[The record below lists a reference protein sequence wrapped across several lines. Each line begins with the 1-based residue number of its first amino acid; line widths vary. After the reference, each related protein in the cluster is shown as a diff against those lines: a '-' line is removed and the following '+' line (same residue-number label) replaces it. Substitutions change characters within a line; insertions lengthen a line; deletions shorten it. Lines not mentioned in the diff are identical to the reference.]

1 MKLQV
6 NMSSK
11 LKDYLPSKSFILGVI
26 LTVGIF
32 SRYIF
37 GANNLAEEVS
47 ELALKITTGKDIN
60 FSADTPEDPNKDLN
74 RLVE

>member
-1 MKLQV
+1 
-6 NMSSK
+6 
-11 LKDYLPSKSFILGVI
+11 

-47 ELALKITTGKDIN
+47 ELALKIITGKDIN
-60 FSADTPEDPNKDLN
+60 FSIDTPEDPNKDLN